1 MKAGD
6 EIHRSDLFVSVDLP
20 DRSIALITLMLQ
32 FYQELS
38 VQIATHDE
46 TRYQMFSPME
56 SNWIRLQD
64 RVQQGIEGEGQEEI
78 D

>member
-1 MKAGD
+1 MKFI
-6 EIHRSDLFVSVDLP
+6 EVTLLFPLTCLIM
-20 DRSIALITLMLQ
+20 IALITLMLQ

-38 VQIATHDE
+38 IQIATHDE

>member
-1 MKAGD
+1 MKFIEATL
-6 EIHRSDLFVSVDLP
+6 LFPLTCLIM
-20 DRSIALITLMLQ
+20 IALITLMLQ

-38 VQIATHDE
+38 VQIATDDE

-64 RVQQGIEGEGQEEI
+64 RLQQGIEGEGQEEI

>member
-1 MKAGD
+1 MKFIEATL
-6 EIHRSDLFVSVDLP
+6 LFPLTCLIM
-20 DRSIALITLMLQ
+20 IALITLMLQ

-38 VQIATHDE
+38 IQIMTHDE